1 VTAPAGRAPADGNAG
16 PHVDLHSHSTA
27 SDGALAPGVVVE
39 HAHRAGLVALALTDH
54 DSIAGVAEAR
64 ETAARF
70 GMRLVP
76 GVELSAYDA
85 SGELHLLGLH
95 LERLDQIE
103 TRLVVFRDARRHRGE
118 QIVAKLNALG
128 VRLDFADVLEQARDG
143 AIGRPHVA
151 KAMIANGW
159 ARDTR
164 DAFDRYLGWGRPA
177 FVEKMRLTM
186 ADAIALVH
194 ACGGIAVLAHPG
206 ESGRRARLEP
216 LVHQGL
222 DGVEILHPSH
232 SAEDIA
238 RLTALADFFHLVP
251 SGGSDWHGATDG
263 PRTIGNQRVP
273 LECLARQDAR
283 VAAIRERQRVA

>member
-1 VTAPAGRAPADGNAG
+1 
-16 PHVDLHSHSTA
+16 
-27 SDGALAPGVVVE
+27 
-39 HAHRAGLVALALTDH
+39 
-54 DSIAGVAEAR
+54 
-64 ETAARF
+64 
-70 GMRLVP
+70 MP

-85 SGELHLLGLH
+85 TGELHLLGLH
-95 LERLDQIE
+95 IERLDQIE
-103 TRLVVFRDARRHRGE
+103 TRLAVFRDARRHRGE
-118 QIVAKLNALG
+118 QIVAKLNAIG
-128 VRLDFADVLEQARDG
+128 VHLEFADVLEQAQDG

-159 ARDTR
+159 ARDSR

-194 ACGGIAVLAHPG
+194 AAGGIAVLAHPG
-206 ESGRRARLEP
+206 EAGRRSRIEP

-222 DGVEILHPSH
+222 DGLEIRHPSH
-232 SAEDIA
+232 NADDIA

-251 SGGSDWHGATDG
+251 SGGSDWHGATEG
-263 PRTIGNQRVP
+263 PRQIGNQRVP
-273 LECLARQDAR
+273 HEWLERQDAR